1 MPAAEV
7 PEPVATIERVSNV
20 GGSAMLVV
28 VGGSFKGR
36 RFKIDS
42 PITLGRSPLATVML
56 DDPEVSR
63 LHARCSPVDGGFEIE
78 DLQSR
83 NGTFVNGER
92 VAHQRLALGD
102 KIRLGPHSILELR
115 GIDVLEDTLVQRQR
129 FEAIGRLGIGIAHD
143 MKNTLAALDAG
154 VVFLADLPADRPMGD
169 AETRACLADLGLA
182 VTRATQLA
190 RDLLSFARGRGT
202 DRGTLD
208 LGSLVSDVGRM
219 LRHTLDQRV
228 RIELFARSNV
238 YVHGSKSE
246 LHQVLM
252 NLCLNARDAMPEG
265 GVLRVRTGVAS
276 AEAAKQGANGEPLLA
291 ELSVEDSGVGMDA
304 ETQSRIFT
312 QFFTTKHEG
321 AGYGLGLYTA
331 REMVLQHGGM
341 ISLESAVGRGTRFT
355 VHLPLL
361 DADVGLLSATGERG
375 PAQIPRCPQPSQ
387 SVLLVDDEPTVRR
400 SMARL
405 LKRAGF
411 DVREAASGAEAME
424 AYGRDAPDLVLL
436 DLNMPG
442 LDGEATQARLL
453 ALDPDVKIV
462 FATGD
467 GDTRRHSVLLGR
479 GALAVLEKPYSL
491 DALFAVLAEHER
503 EAPSQL

>member
-1 MPAAEV
+1 MAIESR
-7 PEPVATIERVSNV
+7 EPLPTLERVSHV
-20 GGSAMLVV
+20 GDSAMLVV

-42 PITLGRSPLATVML
+42 ATTLGRSPVATVML

-92 VAHQRLALGD
+92 IAHQRLALGD
-102 KIRLGPHSILELR
+102 KIRLGPHSTLEFR
-115 GIDVLEDTLVQRQR
+115 SIDVLEDTIVQRQR

-169 AETRACLADLGLA
+169 AETRECLADLGLA

-208 LGSLVSDVGRM
+208 LAGLVSDVGRM
-219 LRHTLDQRV
+219 LRHTLDHRV
-228 RIELFARSNV
+228 RIELGTPMSI

-265 GVLRVRTGVAS
+265 GVLRVRASVANSAS
-276 AEAAKQGANGEPLLA
+276 AKAGLNGEPLLA
-291 ELSVEDSGVGMDA
+291 ELSVEDTGAGMDT

-312 QFFTTKHEG
+312 QFFTTKREG

-331 REMVLQHGGM
+331 RELVLQHGGT
-341 ISLESAVGRGTRFT
+341 ISLQSVVGRGTRFT

-361 DADVGLLSATGERG
+361 DADVGLLAATGERG
-375 PAQIPRCPQPSQ
+375 PARVPKRPASTRT
-387 SVLLVDDEPTVRR
+387 VLLVDDEPTVRR
-400 SMARL
+400 GMARL

-411 DVREAASGAEAME
+411 EVREAASCAEAVE
-424 AYGRDAPDLVLL
+424 SYRSTATDLVLL

-453 ALDPDVKIV
+453 TVDPDVRIV

-467 GDTRRHSVLLGR
+467 GDMRRHGALLAR

-491 DALFAVLAEHER
+491 DTLFAALSEYRPE
-503 EAPSQL
+503 EPSRT